1 LQIDNTDDKPTTGYI
16 GAIGGG
22 RGSYIVVIKNNEKQ
36 M

>member
-1 LQIDNTDDKPTTGYI
+1 MKERYI

-22 RGSYIVVIKNNEKQ
+22 RGSYIVDIKNNEKQ